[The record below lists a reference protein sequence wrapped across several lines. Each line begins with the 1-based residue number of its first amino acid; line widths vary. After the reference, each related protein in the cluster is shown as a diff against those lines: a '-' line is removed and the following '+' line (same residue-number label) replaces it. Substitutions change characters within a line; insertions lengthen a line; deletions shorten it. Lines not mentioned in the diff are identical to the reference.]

1 VPSEEV
7 NTLTEELF
15 KVYEKPQ
22 PKTLSPY
29 EVLEQRIGEIQARN
43 GEVRLRLTKILDLT
57 EQIDAEQQ
65 ELDTLEKRALELLIR
80 RLER

>member
-1 VPSEEV
+1 
-7 NTLTEELF
+7 LTEELF

-29 EVLEQRIGEIQARN
+29 EVLEQRIGEIQVRN
-43 GEVRLRLTKILDLT
+43 SEVRDRLTKILDLS
-57 EQIDAEQQ
+57 EQVDREQQ
-65 ELDTLEKRALELLIR
+65 ELDSLEKRMLELLIK

>member
-1 VPSEEV
+1 
-7 NTLTEELF
+7 LTEELF

-29 EVLEQRIGEIQARN
+29 EVLEQRIGEIQVRN
-43 GEVRLRLTKILDLT
+43 SEVRDRLTKILDLS
-57 EQIDAEQQ
+57 EQVDREQQ
-65 ELDTLEKRALELLIR
+65 ELDMLEKRALELLIK

>member
-1 VPSEEV
+1 M
-7 NTLTEELF
+7 TEELF

-29 EVLEQRIGEIQARN
+29 EVLEQRIGEIQVRN
-43 GEVRLRLTKILDLT
+43 SEVRDRLTKILDLS
-57 EQIDAEQQ
+57 EQVDREQQ
-65 ELDTLEKRALELLIR
+65 ELDSLEKRMLELLIK

>member
-1 VPSEEV
+1 M
-7 NTLTEELF
+7 TEELF

-29 EVLEQRIGEIQARN
+29 EVLEQRIGEIQVRN
-43 GEVRLRLTKILDLT
+43 SEVRDRLTKILDLS
-57 EQIDAEQQ
+57 EQVDREQQ
-65 ELDTLEKRALELLIR
+65 ELDMLEKRALELLIK